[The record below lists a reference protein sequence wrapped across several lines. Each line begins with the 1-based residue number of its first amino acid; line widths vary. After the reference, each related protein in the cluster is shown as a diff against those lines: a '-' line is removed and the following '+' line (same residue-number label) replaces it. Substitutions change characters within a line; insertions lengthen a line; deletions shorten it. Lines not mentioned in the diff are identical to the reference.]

1 MAAQMWRAVAIF
13 RILTLAYAAVLI
25 FRYRHL
31 YAHPDGGLA
40 VLAVMAA
47 WTAVTAAAYARPR
60 GRSPALICADVA
72 VAALVVLSAR
82 LVDKAIRIHEG
93 APTLPVTWAAAPV
106 LACAIAGGP
115 IGGLAG
121 AAVIAAAVIAERGA
135 VTGSTSGSAV
145 LLLIEGG
152 VVGYFVR
159 FGLRAEAALDRAARQ
174 EAAVAER
181 ERIARGIHDSVL
193 QVLALVSARGRDL
206 GGEAA
211 ELARLAGEQESA
223 LRTLVS
229 GPSAQPPA
237 GGLLDLGNLLEP
249 LGGSRVTVS
258 CPADAVLLTD
268 EAARA
273 LAAATGEALD
283 NVRRHAGPDARAW
296 VLVEDDGTAVTV
308 SIRDDGNGFA
318 EGRLAEAEA
327 AGRLGVAQSI
337 VGRLRDVGGKAC
349 LTSSPG
355 QGTEVELHV
364 PRN

>member
-1 MAAQMWRAVAIF
+1 MAGQMWRAVAIF

-25 FRYRHL
+25 SRYHHV
-31 YAHPDGGLA
+31 YAHPDGGFA
-40 VLAVMAA
+40 VLGVMTA
-47 WTAVTAAAYARPR
+47 WTVVTAAAYATPR
-60 GRSPALICADVA
+60 GRNPWLICADVA
-72 VAALVVLSAR
+72 VTALVVLSTR
-82 LVDKAIRIHEG
+82 LVDTAGHIDAG
-93 APTLPVTWAAAPV
+93 APTLPVTWVAAPV
-106 LACAIAGGP
+106 LASAIAGGP
-115 IGGLAG
+115 LGGLAG
-121 AAVIAAAVIAERGA
+121 AAVIAAAVIGERGA
-135 VTGSTSGSAV
+135 VTGSTFGSTV
-145 LLLIEGG
+145 LLLIAGG

-159 FGLRAEAALDRAARQ
+159 FGLRAEAALERAARH

-181 ERIARGIHDSVL
+181 ERIARDIHDSVL

-223 LRTLVS
+223 LRAVVS
-229 GPSAQPPA
+229 GAWVRPPA
-237 GGLLDLGNLLEP
+237 GGLLDLAGLLEP

-258 CPADAVLLTD
+258 CPAGAVLLAD

-283 NVRRHAGPDARAW
+283 NVRLHAGADARAW
-296 VLVEDDGTAVTV
+296 VLVEDDAAAVTV

-355 QGTEVELHV
+355 QGTEVELRV
-364 PRN
+364 SRN